1 MGCGAC
7 QTLPYLAN
15 QTSEEIPI
23 DKNINKN
30 NNYNK
35 DNTHINIKANNNDNT
50 QNNINDI
57 SDINNNNNDNNDN
70 THNNIKDNSDI
81 NSNDNDNNTQNNKN
95 DNSEINNNKETS
107 NDENESVNDAEI
119 LDLSNKFKNQEEF
132 YQFCQKK
139 YPNLEYLN
147 LSSNKIKDISCLKFL
162 NAPKLKALDLSDNPI
177 DNFEVFN
184 ELHFPLK
191 KLNIKGIEINEIKVF
206 IEASIM
212 ESLIIQFSEDKK
224 ENISLDDS
232 NSENKTNCEPIYNI
246 NNKIIS
252 EQILNAIRTKK
263 TITSKES

>member
-1 MGCGAC
+1 MGCVTC
-7 QTLPYLAN
+7 REIQTLPYPSK
-15 QTSEEIPI
+15 QTSEKIPI
-23 DKNINKN
+23 EKN
-30 NNYNK
+30 
-35 DNTHINIKANNNDNT
+35 NNNDN
-50 QNNINDI
+50 NDNIHININA
-57 SDINNNNNDNNDN
+57 NNNNDN

-95 DNSEINNNKETS
+95 DNSEINNNKKTS

-132 YQFCQKK
+132 NQFCQKR

-162 NAPKLKALDLSDNPI
+162 NAPKLKVLDLSDNPI
-177 DNFEVFN
+177 DNFEIFN

-206 IEASIM
+206 IEPSIM
-212 ESLIIQFSEDKK
+212 NSLKIQFSEDKK
-224 ENISLDDS
+224 DDISPNDS
-232 NSENKTNCEPIYNI
+232 NSQNITDCEHISNI
-246 NNKIIS
+246 NNKIIL
-252 EQILNAIRTKK
+252 EQILYAVRTKK